1 MIYNVFDKRKI
12 IGYPFIIISL
22 IIYIYFLKINFFPVY
37 LIIPYLFFG
46 FVIFVFEVLKK
57 GLARKYFYYFLLVM
71 ISMLWAFL
79 SYIYNVNSDLFYVK
93 ENLILSLIFFFSAFS
108 IKKIYKFSGVDFNLK
123 NIVFFASLALVFQLI
138 FSLIV
143 NFVPSLFNVVI
154 QIINIDGLSSD
165 VLEDFSEARLVGIGA
180 SFFASGILNSF
191 VLILLA
197 YSINNFCDKKNYY
210 ILLMLYLIILMVGI
224 LFSRTTIIGILLSSL
239 FFLNYRSLFKVLVL
253 VVPLLILLVIYGKSL
268 AEDNSQIAFGL
279 DFLFNFEDSQ
289 ASSSFGGL
297 QEMYEILPDNVKTW
311 ILGDA
316 KYKVVSQSGDFLAYY
331 KDTDVG
337 YFRVIFYNGLVGL
350 FLFLLMT
357 FYLLKKSFYFSR
369 ALVFLLLVCFLALN
383 LKGVANIYFF
393 CFLFFL
399 VDFNLEDSGLY
410 DNRKVM
416 V

>member
-1 MIYNVFDKRKI
+1 MINIDFDLRKI
-12 IGYPFIIISL
+12 IGYPFIVFSL
-22 IIYIYFLKINFFPVY
+22 IVYIYFLKINFFPVY
-37 LIIPYLFFG
+37 LILPYLFLG
-46 FVIFVFEVLKK
+46 LCIFIFEVIRR
-57 GLARKYFYYFLLVM
+57 GLEKKYFYYFFLV
-71 ISMLWAFL
+71 ILSTVWASF
-79 SYIYNVNSDLFYVK
+79 SYIYNVDSDLFFVK

-108 IKKIYKFSGVDFNLK
+108 IKYIYKLSGVDFNFK
-123 NIVFFASLALVFQLI
+123 NIVFFASLALAFQLI

-143 NFVPSLFNVVI
+143 NFIPSLFNAVI
-154 QIINIDGLSSD
+154 QIVSIDGLSSD
-165 VLEDFSEARLVGIGA
+165 VLQDFSEARLVGIGA

-197 YSINNFCDKKNYY
+197 YNVNYLCDKKNYY
-210 ILLMLYLIILMVGI
+210 VLLMLYLIISIVGI

-239 FFLNYRSLFKVLVL
+239 FFINYKSLFKVLVL
-253 VVPLLILLVIYGKSL
+253 VVPSLILLVIYGKSL
-268 AEDNSQIAFGL
+268 AEENNQIAFGL

-297 QEMYEILPDNVKTW
+297 KEMYEILPDNVKTW
-311 ILGDA
+311 VLGDA

-350 FLFLLMT
+350 FLFFLMT

-383 LKGVANIYFF
+383 LKGVANVYFF

-399 VDFNLEDSGLY
+399 VDFSFDKNQFNNDK
-410 DNRKVM
+410 KVL